1 MKQNTTYK
9 QTELGLIPEDWEL
22 KKLGKVGEID
32 KKSLNSNTDK
42 EYEFDYI
49 SLSDVDSDQFSIK
62 TSKQKFKNA
71 PSRARRIVKKG
82 DVLLSTVRPNLEGF
96 TIIRDEVKD
105 LIASTGFAVITS
117 KNELHN
123 EYLFNFLFSNIIK
136 RQFHKL
142 LVGSNYP
149 AINSSDVKNLKIP
162 LPPLQEQKKI
172 ADCLST
178 WDVAIEKQN
187 ALINALTDRKKALM
201 QQLLTGK
208 KRLPGFSG
216 EWKEVKLGDLFE
228 KINRKNEEGNT
239 NVVTISAQRGFV
251 KQTDFFNKSVAS
263 ETLDNYSLI
272 YHGEF
277 CYNKSY
283 SNGYPLGATKR
294 LIAFEKAVVT
304 TLYICFKIKDQKK
317 SNGSFFEQFFEANSL
332 DRSLIKIAQE
342 GGRAHGLLNVSLSD
356 FFNIK
361 IKLPPIEEQTAIAEI
376 LAAADR
382 ELQLQKEKLAQLQAQ
397 KKGLMQVLLTGKK
410 RLIN

>member
-162 LPPLQEQKKI
+162 VPPLPEQKKI

-216 EWKEVKLGDLFE
+216 EWKEVKLGE
-228 KINRKNEEGNT
+228 IGEIQTGNT
-239 NVVTISAQRGFV
+239 PSKLESENWNGEYYWCTAEDMKSKYVNNTAQKLTKKGWSLARTV
-251 KQTDFFNKSVAS
+251 K
-263 ETLDNYSLI
+263 
-272 YHGEF
+272 
-277 CYNKSY
+277 
-283 SNGYPLGATKR
+283 
-294 LIAFEKAVVT
+294 
-304 TLYICFKIKDQKK
+304 
-317 SNGSFFEQFFEANSL
+317 ANSIL
-332 DRSLIKIAQE
+332 VTCIASIGINAITNVECSFNQQINSITPNENFSTEFIYYLMNNSKENLLKYAGAGALPMLNKNTFSSIKFKFPT
-342 GGRAHGLLNVSLSD
+342 LS
-356 FFNIK
+356 
-361 IKLPPIEEQTAIAEI
+361 EQTAIAEI
-376 LAAADR
+376 LATADR
-382 ELQLQKEKLAQLQAQ
+382 ELQLQKEKLVQLQQQ

-410 RLIN
+410 RLLN

>member
-9 QTELGLIPEDWEL
+9 QTELGLIPEDWEV

-162 LPPLQEQKKI
+162 VPPLPEQKKI

-208 KRLPGFSG
+208 KRLPGFEGKWELKSIEELFTFKNG
-216 EWKEVKLGDLFE
+216 KAHENVIDENGKYILINSKYISTNGDVLKKTNSNLAPLEVNDLVFVMSDVPNGKALAKFFLIKEDNLYTL
-228 KINRKNEEGNT
+228 N
-239 NVVTISAQRGFV
+239 QRIG
-251 KQTDFFNKSVAS
+251 
-263 ETLDNYSLI
+263 LL
-272 YHGEF
+272 
-277 CYNKSY
+277 
-283 SNGYPLGATKR
+283 
-294 LIAFEKAVVT
+294 
-304 TLYICFKIKDQKK
+304 KIKKG
-317 SNGSFFEQFFEANSL
+317 NPIFMYY
-332 DRSLIKIAQE
+332 
-342 GGRAHGLLNVSLSD
+342 LLNRNAYFLMFDNGVGQTNLRKDDILDCPLNIPSLS
-356 FFNIK
+356 
-361 IKLPPIEEQTAIAEI
+361 EQTAIAEI
-376 LAAADR
+376 LATADR
-382 ELQLQKEKLAQLQAQ
+382 ELQLQKDKLAQLQTQ